1 MNKCNL
7 FICFFKVFNH
17 PSKHWNDYVS
27 WVIIESLHRVVLIAI
42 EETNMVLN
50 FSSLFANE
58 LTIINNQSQISIHYY
73 VVVVWKH
80 VHVLLALE

>member
-1 MNKCNL
+1 
-7 FICFFKVFNH
+7 VFNH